1 MAVER
6 NSMQLQQKV
15 TERTKLLSQLE
26 QAKMQEKVAD
36 SLQSMNEV
44 AGGSTPNLDQVR
56 EKIEGRYARALGQ
69 AELAQNS
76 VQGRMAEVEQ
86 AGVQLA
92 GHSRLEQIR
101 AEMAGGNKAVSGGQ
115 QQSALGQ
122 GQSHSADQQA
132 AQQQAQPSSDAV
144 AQRMRELRGE

>member
-1 MAVER
+1 M
-6 NSMQLQQKV
+6 SSWL
-15 TERTKLLSQLE
+15 
-26 QAKMQEKVAD
+26 
-36 SLQSMNEV
+36 
-44 AGGSTPNLDQVR
+44 GTPD
-56 EKIEGRYARALGQ
+56 
-69 AELAQNS
+69 
-76 VQGRMAEVEQ
+76 
-86 AGVQLA
+86 
-92 GHSRLEQIR
+92 EQIR